1 VNSSPTTNPFRRTS
15 RRVTVIGTAALGLA
29 SLWGCQCQPCACAH
43 PANPTLRQLEISAGA
58 SAADADRAALS
69 RFVGV
74 WTFDGWSAASG
85 CDRKPRAGK
94 AAAAIEDEHFV
105 LIDLQ
110 TTSGPVGGHSE
121 QKSGSLMLGSEPGIG
136 VTLTAWGSASPSIS
150 RFVGSAARDGSFFC
164 FKEVRTVADTRR
176 LWVCIWFETD
186 DQWTAQVRDGTASD
200 HPLIAEYKFTRTS
213 N

>member
-1 VNSSPTTNPFRRTS
+1 MNTSLTTNLFRSTS
-15 RRVTVIGTAALGLA
+15 SRAAVIGTAALGLA
-29 SLWGCQCQPCACAH
+29 SLWGCQCQPSACAH
-43 PANPTLRQLEISAGA
+43 PANPALHRLEIPVGA
-58 SAADADRAALS
+58 TAADADRAALS

-74 WTFDGWSAASG
+74 WTFDGWSVATG
-85 CDRKPRAGK
+85 GDRKPCAGK

-110 TTSGPVGGHSE
+110 TTSGQVGVHSE
-121 QKSGSLMLGSEPGIG
+121 HKSGSLMLGSEPGIG

-150 RFVGSAARDGSFFC
+150 RFAGSAAGDGSFFC
-164 FKEVRTVADTRR
+164 FREARTAADTRR
-176 LWVCIWFETD
+176 LRVCIWFETD
-186 DQWTAQVRDGTASD
+186 DRWTAQVRDGSASD